1 MIPVVITTARG
12 AGAVTR
18 NAQDI
23 ERGATGPRAP
33 DPSLR
38 FPTYLRHC
46 RRQRRLSL
54 RQVEKLS
61 EEYPERVSNS
71 YLAYCETGRL
81 LPALGKLITLA
92 RVFGLP
98 LQSFTERIE
107 MDQERVVAPDLGPGA
122 TWRQM
127 RAAGI
132 TEAEAGRLTAAHVCF
147 EKALTMAAGDGDGDA
162 ETDLKID
169 LAIVLKRMSRHYIA
183 RDLLEEVVSRKVLDP
198 ARIDRAL
205 ILLADVFRE
214 MGKLTLA
221 AMIGREA
228 MQRATRLGDR
238 TKEAHAA
245 CLVGNALFD
254 MGDIADAIPLYEK
267 AVRFFRENGDTA
279 SLVCNMANLA
289 NCLARDARGARFNE
303 GIRLLSE
310 AETLAR
316 RMGFN
321 RQIADIYCYLGQAYI
336 LHGSHARAEK
346 LFFQSNQ
353 IARPAGYHD
362 IHFSNT
368 WFLREIAAKFGRAAD
383 AAGHMKTLR
392 HLRGRVENTNPEVR
406 AYDRMTGPDGGDDN
420 RENANA

>member
-1 MIPVVITTARG
+1 MAQ
-12 AGAVTR
+12 

-23 ERGATGPRAP
+23 ERGDGSPRPP
-33 DPSLR
+33 DPVLR

-46 RRQRRLSL
+46 RLQRRLSL

-92 RVFGLP
+92 RVFGVP

-107 MDQERVVAPDLGPGA
+107 LDQEGATAPDLGRDA
-122 TWRQM
+122 TWMQM

-132 TEAEAGRLTAAHVCF
+132 SEAEAGRLAAAHACF
-147 EKALTMAAGDGDGDA
+147 EKARAMAAGDSDA
-162 ETDLKID
+162 ETDLTID

-183 RDLLEEVVSRKVLDP
+183 RDLLEQVVSRKGLDP

-228 MQRATRLGDR
+228 MQRAAALGDR
-238 TKEAHAA
+238 AKEAHAA

-254 MGDIADAIPLYEK
+254 MGDIGDAIPLYER
-267 AVRFFRENGDTA
+267 AVRIFRDNGDTA

-303 GIRLLSE
+303 GIRLLNE

-316 RMGFN
+316 QSGFS
-321 RQIADIYCYLGQAYI
+321 RQIADIHCYLGQAYL
-336 LHGSHARAEK
+336 LHGSPARAEK
-346 LFFQSNQ
+346 MFFQSNQ
-353 IARPAGYHD
+353 IARPSGYHD

-368 WFLREIAAKFGRAAD
+368 WFLREIAGKSGRAGD
-383 AAGHMKTLR
+383 AAGHLRTLR

-406 AYDRMTGPDGGDDN
+406 AYDRMTSMAGMGD
-420 RENANA
+420 REDSGA